1 MNIIS
6 ENPYRIA
13 GILSNVT
20 EKELQK
26 QKSKIKRYSEV
37 GKQITSDY
45 DFDFLK
51 NISRTEESIDKAFSD
66 IEQNQDKVRK
76 SLFWFINISPFDET
90 ALNYLKNNDLNKAK
104 EIWRKVTI
112 GKELSPKNFSCFS
125 NLSTLNLL
133 STDQKALKEAI
144 ESKIQFIQSDYFKDF
159 AHTISDETFTVDQ
172 QRQIE
177 FFIDDILSEINITKR
192 FDISSLFDGLNGNSQ
207 KYLSQQFTEEP
218 IHNIENAIESTKSK
232 RKSNQSKAY
241 ELGSTLFKNT
251 KEDLA
256 SLKNTLGEND
266 LKFKMLSDILANE
279 IMQCGIDYFKS
290 EKDKKDPTIE
300 CLELLNFSES
310 IAIGQKVKDRVI
322 SNKEGI
328 NEFKNRDIEE
338 AIHLLDNVAD
348 LHKNLR
354 TDQKIDS
361 YKITKLLKDNLT
373 SQLMTKVIN
382 SNKETVKRFYVK
394 LISLQL
400 WIPNNSFL
408 KKVERL
414 FFEALKDNH
423 PAKADIQ
430 KIKDLRLKQ
439 KTEEKAARNKKILII
454 IGVIALALLI
464 IFGIWGMD
472 GLETVGTITFI
483 IAFFGI
489 VGYLRQ

>member
-26 QKSKIKRYSEV
+26 QKSKIKRYGEV

-45 DFDFLK
+45 DFHFLK
-51 NISRTEESIDKAFSD
+51 NVSRSEKSIKKAFSD
-66 IEQNQDKVRK
+66 IQQNQDKVRK
-76 SLFWFINISPFDET
+76 SLFWFINVSPLDET
-90 ALNYLKNNDLNKAK
+90 AINHLKNNDLDKAK
-104 EIWRKVTI
+104 EIWQKVTI

-125 NLSTLNLL
+125 NLSTLNLM
-133 STDQKALKEAI
+133 STDQKNLKEAI
-144 ESKIQFIQSDYFKDF
+144 ESKIQLIESDYFKDF

-177 FFIDDILSEINITKR
+177 YFIDDILSELNIVKR
-192 FDISSLFDGLNGNSQ
+192 FDISSLFEGINGSSK
-207 KYLSQQFTEEP
+207 KYLLKQFTEEP
-218 IHNIENAIESTKSK
+218 IHSIENAIESTKSK
-232 RKSNQSKAY
+232 RKLDKSKAY
-241 ELGSTLFKNT
+241 ELGSKLFKKT

-256 SLKNTLGEND
+256 NLKNTLGEND

-290 EKDKKDPTIE
+290 EKDKKDPSNE

-310 IAIGQKVKDRVI
+310 IAIGQKAKDRII

-328 NEFKNRDIEE
+328 NDYKNRDIEE
-338 AIHLLDNVAD
+338 AISLLDSIAD

-361 YKITKLLKDNLT
+361 YKITKLLRENLT
-373 SQLMTKVIN
+373 SQLMTKVIK

-414 FFEALKDNH
+414 FFEGLKDSH

-430 KIKDLRLKQ
+430 KIRDLRLKQ
-439 KTEEKAARNKKILII
+439 KAEEKTARNKKVLIV

-464 IFGIWGMD
+464 IYGIWGMD
-472 GLETVGTITFI
+472 GLETVGIIVFI